1 MRAAEYYEAYWSV
14 GGFAPAG
21 ALTSPVRR
29 ILERHVQPDDTC
41 LDVGC
46 GDGRAAGVW
55 VRDRGATYVGVDI
68 SPEATAQAAAIGLD
82 ARVIDDA
89 SRLPFGDGAFDS
101 VVCLEVLEHLFEP
114 QHALRE
120 IRRVLKPGGALILTV
135 PNVAYWRRRV
145 DMFCFGR
152 WNPLGDDRSV
162 DQPWR
167 DPHIRFFTLGAL
179 RRLLEA
185 ERLDAT
191 ESGGHGGTLLGDLP
205 YLRRLCRTRGGWAVP
220 SWRPNPVYG
229 AGERWYPSL
238 LAYRLHA
245 VAVAR

>member
-55 VRDRGATYVGVDI
+55 VSVRGATYVGVDI
-68 SPEATAQAAAIGLD
+68 SPEATAQAAAVGLD

-120 IRRVLKPGGALILTV
+120 IRRVLKPGGTLILTV
-135 PNVAYWRRRV
+135 PNVAYWRHASTCSAS
-145 DMFCFGR
+145 DAGT
-152 WNPLGDDRSV
+152 RSV
-162 DQPWR
+162 TTAPW
-167 DPHIRFFTLGAL
+167 INLGAT
-179 RRLLEA
+179 RTSDSSRSKRCAACSRPSASTSVRAADTA
-185 ERLDAT
+185 ERCSAT
-191 ESGGHGGTLLGDLP
+191 SH
-205 YLRRLCRTRGGWAVP
+205 LRRLCRTRGGWAVP

-229 AGERWYPSL
+229 AAERWLPSL
-238 LAYRLHA
+238 LGYRLHA